1 MIVNVYEYFK
11 KHPSFNKL
19 VGSDFLFVEYKCPI
33 NIEEFQLWTKSH
45 LITYV
50 INGKKDWVTPK
61 KTYALQAGDAL
72 FVRRGVYTTRQYL
85 QEDYCV
91 MLFFISDDF
100 INRFISENDIIKN
113 KKTCKSDHDFIYE
126 INRDDSFKSLMESMF
141 HYLKQGEKIPK
152 SLIKIKFTELLY
164 NIVLNN
170 RNKNL
175 LDFFNS
181 IGQNSKVDIED
192 VMLENFRFNLKLEE
206 FSILCGRSL
215 STFKRDFKNKFNT
228 TPARWLTTKRLEYS
242 KKLLLSTELNINEI
256 CYQSG
261 FKNNSHFINAFKSKF
276 GLPPNQFKIKQFE
289 G

>member
-19 VGSDFLFVEYKCPI
+19 IGSDFLFVEYKCPI

-50 INGKKDWVTPK
+50 INGKKDWITPT
-61 KTYALQAGDAL
+61 KTYTLHAGDAL

-100 INRFISENDIIKN
+100 INRFLSENGTF
-113 KKTCKSDHDFIYE
+113 KKKATSKIDHNFIFE
-126 INRDDSFKSLMESMF
+126 INKDDSFKSLMESVF
-141 HYLKQGEKIPK
+141 HYLKQSEKIPK
-152 SLIKIKFTELLY
+152 SLIKIKFSELLF

-170 RNKNL
+170 KNKKL

-181 IGQNSKVDIED
+181 IRQDSKIDMEDI
-192 VMLENFRFNLKLEE
+192 MLANFRYNLKIEE
-206 FSILCGRSL
+206 FAILCGRSL
-215 STFKRDFKNKFNT
+215 STFKRDFKNKFKT
-228 TPARWLTTKRLEYS
+228 TPARWLLVQRLEYA
-242 KKLLLSTELNINEI
+242 KMLLLSSELNVNEI
-256 CYQSG
+256 CYESG
-261 FKNNSHFINAFKSKF
+261 FKNNSHFISAFKNKF
-276 GLPPNQFKIKQFE
+276 NLPPNQFKEKFE
-289 G
+289 A